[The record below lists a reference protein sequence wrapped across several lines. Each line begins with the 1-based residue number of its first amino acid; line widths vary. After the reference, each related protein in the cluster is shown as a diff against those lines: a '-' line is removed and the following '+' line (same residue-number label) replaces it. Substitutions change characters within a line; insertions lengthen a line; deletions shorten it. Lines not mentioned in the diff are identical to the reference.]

1 MLHLLPATK
10 ERRMHVDLRITAAAL
25 FCATAVAAPAAAIE
39 LPTAQA
45 RIELLDTLER
55 EALYRDRVDW
65 PEMRAR
71 LSAAQGNPEK
81 IRDVLKEAI
90 GRSSGGHGAWLSV
103 ERMRSEGKRLGR
115 ANAGVA
121 AGASEG
127 AAAADAPALDPRI
140 GQVDIGGFSS
150 VPGPAAKQQM
160 QERAARW
167 QAIIRDQDTGRRCG
181 WIVDLRGNTG
191 GNMWPMLLGMA
202 PLLRITKDGEE
213 TVGSFAT
220 AEGPSPWQST
230 PSGVRLGTRVVVDLG
245 APGYRLKHV
254 GAPVAV
260 LTGPR
265 TASSG
270 EATVLAL
277 RGRPQTRSFG
287 EPTAG
292 VSTANVV
299 RPLVDGSSLVLTTSV
314 MQDRTGK
321 GDGLKITPDQRTH
334 SDTATVA
341 AAQAWLL
348 AQPACAG
355 R

>member
-1 MLHLLPATK
+1 MLFDP
-10 ERRMHVDLRITAAAL
+10 RMMAAVLAAL
-25 FCATAVAAPAAAIE
+25 FCTLAMAPAAAIE
-39 LPTAQA
+39 LPAPEARAQ
-45 RIELLDTLER
+45 LLDMLER

-65 PEMRAR
+65 PELRAR
-71 LSAAQGNPEK
+71 MSAAQGNPEK

-90 GRSSGGHGAWLSV
+90 GRSSGGHGAWLSA

-115 ANAGVA
+115 ANAGAA

-140 GQVDIGGFSS
+140 GQVDIGGFSA

-160 QERAARW
+160 QERAKRW
-167 QAIIRDQDTGRRCG
+167 QAIIRDQDTGKRCG
-181 WIVDLRGNTG
+181 WIVDLRSNTG

-202 PLLRITKDGEE
+202 PLLRTTKEGEE

-230 PSGVRLGTRVVVDLG
+230 PSGVRLGARVIVDLG
-245 APGYRLKHV
+245 APGYRLKHG

-260 LTGPR
+260 LIGPL

-287 EPTAG
+287 EHTAG
-292 VSTANVV
+292 FSTANVV

-334 SDTATVA
+334 SGTATVA

>member
-1 MLHLLPATK
+1 MPVDFRTTPLALAGVVAMTLL
-10 ERRMHVDLRITAAAL
+10 
-25 FCATAVAAPAAAIE
+25 AAPAAAIE
-39 LPTAQA
+39 LPSRQAQ
-45 RIELLDTLER
+45 IELVDMLER

-65 PEMRAR
+65 AEIRAR
-71 LSAAQGNPEK
+71 MSAAQGNPEK
-81 IRDVLKEAI
+81 IRDVLKEAV
-90 GRSSGGHGAWLSV
+90 GRSSGGHGAWISA
-103 ERMRSEGKRLGR
+103 ERMRAEGKRLDR
-115 ANAGVA
+115 VNAAGA
-121 AGASEG
+121 AGASG
-127 AAAADAPALDPRI
+127 AAAAADAPVLDPRI
-140 GQVDIGGFSS
+140 GRVDIGGFSV
-150 VPGPAAKQQM
+150 VPGPAAMQQM

-167 QAIIRDQDTGRRCG
+167 QALIRDQDNGSRCG

-202 PLLRITKDGEE
+202 PLLRIAVEGNE

-230 PSGVRLGTRVVVDLG
+230 PSGVSLGARVIVDLG
-245 APGYRLKHV
+245 APGYRLKHL

-270 EATVLAL
+270 EASVLAL

-314 MQDRTGK
+314 MQDRNGR
-321 GDGLKITPDQRTH
+321 GDGRKIEPDQHTR
-334 SDTATVA
+334 SDAATLA

-348 AQPACAG
+348 DQPACG
-355 R
+355 GG

>member
-1 MLHLLPATK
+1 MY
-10 ERRMHVDLRITAAAL
+10 VDLRITAAAL
-25 FCATAVAAPAAAIE
+25 LCAMALAAPAAAIE

-90 GRSSGGHGAWLSV
+90 GRSSGGHGAWLSP
-103 ERMRSEGKRLGR
+103 ERMRSDAKRIAR
-115 ANAGVA
+115 ANAAAA

-127 AAAADAPALDPRI
+127 AAAADVPALDPRI
-140 GQVDIGGFSS
+140 GQVGIGGFAV

-167 QAIIRDQDTGRRCG
+167 QAIIRDQDTGKRCG

-191 GNMWPMLLGMA
+191 GNMWPMLLGIA
-202 PLLRITKDGEE
+202 PLLRITKEGEE
-213 TVGSFAT
+213 MVGSFAT

-230 PSGVRLGTRVVVDLG
+230 PSGVRLGARVIVDLG

-254 GAPVAV
+254 AAPVAV

-287 EPTAG
+287 EATAG

-314 MQDRTGK
+314 MQDRNGQ
-321 GDGLKITPDQRTH
+321 GDGLKIRPDQRIRG
-334 SDTATVA
+334 DAATVA

-348 AQPACAG
+348 AQPACTG
-355 R
+355 G